1 MSAPCDG
8 RGTTGTIFRVSGA
21 HPPSSC
27 ADVVLRRCDI
37 FPHTTPPLLMLLLL
51 LWLLVPGGH
60 ATSPAQ
66 WVQYCYNTVSCFS
79 LLRCCAVSLMQLL
92 LSCALCAIWVWVW
105 ALGFLN
111 TGSAE
116 DGAQKCGTKCQMR
129 VIKRCFS
136 CRQDTGLL
144 EDFIVTRR
152 EICKKRSSCQFGVT
166 TWHSVHITRHNTLHH
181 HTAHI
186 TMAISAAAHW
196 RFGGKRPVKT
206 DTPCLINCTLKILFE
221 AKCLPISTAK
231 TPIQT

>member
-1 MSAPCDG
+1 MVTPH
-8 RGTTGTIFRVSGA
+8 
-21 HPPSSC
+21 HP
-27 ADVVLRRCDI
+27 
-37 FPHTTPPLLMLLLL
+37 HN
-51 LWLLVPGGH
+51 G
-60 ATSPAQ
+60 
-66 WVQYCYNTVSCFS
+66 YNTATIPVSCFS

-105 ALGFLN
+105 AWGFLN

-144 EDFIVTRR
+144 EDFYSD
-152 EICKKRSSCQFGVT
+152 KKRNMQEKKLVSI
-166 TWHSVHITRHNTLHH
+166 WRHTVAQCAH
-181 HTAHI
+181 HTPQYTTSLAAHI
-186 TMAISAAAHW
+186 TMAISAAAQW
-196 RFGGKRPVKT
+196 RFGDKRPVKT
-206 DTPCLINCTLKILFE
+206 DTPCLINCTPKILLE

>member
-1 MSAPCDG
+1 MTAAAQLG
-8 RGTTGTIFRVSGA
+8 
-21 HPPSSC
+21 PSSEC
-27 ADVVLRRCDI
+27 PAPIRRAAARMWCCGGAI
-37 FPHTTPPLLMLLLL
+37 FSPTPPLLMLLLL

-144 EDFIVTRR
+144 EDFYSDNKRNMQ
-152 EICKKRSSCQFGVT
+152 EKKLVSI
-166 TWHSVHITRHNTLHH
+166 WRHNVAQCAY
-181 HTAHI
+181 HTPQYTTSLAAHI
-186 TMAISAAAHW
+186 TMAISAATHW

-206 DTPCLINCTLKILFE
+206 DTPCLINCTPKILLE
-221 AKCLPISTAK
+221 AKCLPISTASK
-231 TPIQT
+231 NTNSNLKV

>member
-1 MSAPCDG
+1 MSAPSDG

-51 LWLLVPGGH
+51 LVTPHHPHNG
-60 ATSPAQ
+60 
-66 WVQYCYNTVSCFS
+66 YNTATIPVSCFS

-105 ALGFLN
+105 GFLN

-144 EDFIVTRR
+144 EDFYSD
-152 EICKKRSSCQFGVT
+152 KKRNMQEKKLVSIWRQNVAQCA
-166 TWHSVHITRHNTLHH
+166 H
-181 HTAHI
+181 HTPQYTTSLHC
-186 TMAISAAAHW
+186 SYHN
-196 RFGGKRPVKT
+196 GNLGCCPVA
-206 DTPCLINCTLKILFE
+206 FW
-221 AKCLPISTAK
+221 
-231 TPIQT
+231 